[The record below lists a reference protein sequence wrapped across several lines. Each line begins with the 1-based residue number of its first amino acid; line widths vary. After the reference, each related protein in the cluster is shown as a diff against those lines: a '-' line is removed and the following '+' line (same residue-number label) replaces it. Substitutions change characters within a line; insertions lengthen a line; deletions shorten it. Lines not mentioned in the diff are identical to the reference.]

1 MTVSVMAAVSFQS
14 SSASVKMSA
23 AASFQ
28 SSTMLRLYRAREEG
42 DYSLTCRGAT
52 VKAHSYVLANRYQ
65 AVQVISFLP
74 CDLIQKE
81 KKSSKPTVREA
92 KR

>member
-1 MTVSVMAAVSFQS
+1 
-14 SSASVKMSA
+14 MSA

-52 VKAHSYVLANRYQ
+52 IKAHSYVLANRYQ
-65 AVQVISFLP
+65 AVKVI
-74 CDLIQKE
+74 
-81 KKSSKPTVREA
+81 
-92 KR
+92 